1 MVGSLLVPV
10 GGLEFVWLN
19 TFWVTKCTFFSLGLA
34 FLGFILRGQC
44 LVGVYILLGGA
55 FREST
60 VLESIFRYIIFFGN
74 VSWFVLLNY
83 P

>member
-1 MVGSLLVPV
+1 M
-10 GGLEFVWLN
+10 GGLEFVGLN
-19 TFWVTKCTFFSLGLA
+19 TFWVKKCTFVFTGP

-44 LVGVYILLGGA
+44 FVGVYILLGGA

-60 VLESIFRYIIFFGN
+60 VLESILRQVTLFGN
-74 VSWFVLLNY
+74 VSWFVWLNY